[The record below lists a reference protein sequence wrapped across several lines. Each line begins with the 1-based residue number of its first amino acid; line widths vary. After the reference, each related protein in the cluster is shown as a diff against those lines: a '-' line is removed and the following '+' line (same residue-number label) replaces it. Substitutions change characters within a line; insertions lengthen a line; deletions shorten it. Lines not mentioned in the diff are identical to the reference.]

1 MQRRKFIKSLGLGIS
16 TAPFIFNNIVTSWK
30 TKNDTQNFLFIVIE
44 DITTNFGCY
53 DKPYILTPNI
63 DSLAQNSV
71 QFNNAYCQEPV
82 CAASRASF
90 LTGLRPETAGVEYPY
105 SYYFVKEILPRYGI
119 YSDKF
124 FQHDTIFPNQEYA

>member
-16 TAPFIFNNIVTSWK
+16 TAPFIFNNIIAGRK

-53 DKPYILTPNI
+53 DKPYILTP
-63 DSLAQNSV
+63 QNSV

-90 LTGLRPETAGVEYPY
+90 LTGLRPETVGVE
-105 SYYFVKEILPRYGI
+105 
-119 YSDKF
+119 
-124 FQHDTIFPNQEYA
+124 